1 MKRHL
6 APLLFALSLC
16 ALPGGARAAGA
27 QGVDAIV
34 PGPVDSLVVEVPRT
48 VAMPDAAVAPAA
60 PGDRSPV
67 LRTALPLTV
76 RDVQTPSHAPA
87 SPEFMAIQGR
97 SWKMPASRTL
107 MIGGTAL
114 ALVGLV
120 AVKGDAGAIMAL
132 AGGGV
137 AVYGLYLHYNH

>member
-6 APLLFALSLC
+6 APSLLALC
-16 ALPGGARAAGA
+16 AVLGGARAAAA
-27 QGVDAIV
+27 QGVDATV
-34 PGPVDSLVVEVPRT
+34 PPAVDSVIGLPAPALAVPEAVVATIDLAPAIRPSLSML
-48 VAMPDAAVAPAA
+48 ARDARLGALRPASDDAA
-60 PGDRSPV
+60 
-67 LRTALPLTV
+67 AL
-76 RDVQTPSHAPA
+76 
-87 SPEFMAIQGR
+87 QGR

-114 ALVGLV
+114 AIVGLV

-137 AVYGLYLHYNH
+137 AVYGLYLHYNR